1 LINEFKTSI
10 YCSDPIKQKALV
22 MFLGEK
28 DNKDVIPFVKAVE
41 VHTLRPTTHTL
52 STTHEKSIL
61 YDKDILSKV
70 MDLIKV
76 DVDDNTPLVIRQS
89 QVTVLKV
96 ITSLVETEIKESG
109 VESQFLNFL
118 AEEKYLAPFLSYL
131 QRNASK
137 P

>member
-1 LINEFKTSI
+1 
-10 YCSDPIKQKALV
+10 
-22 MFLGEK
+22 M
-28 DNKDVIPFVKAVE
+28 
-41 VHTLRPTTHTL
+41 HTLRPTTHTL
-52 STTHEKSIL
+52 SITHEKSII
-61 YDKDILSKV
+61 YDKEVLSKV

-118 AEEKYLAPFLSYL
+118 AE
-131 QRNASK
+131 
-137 P
+137 